1 MDNAPTTDL
10 RQTTAMRNIL
20 KYIVM
25 IPYGIMMSGPF
36 AVYGVIGGI
45 IGGFILGVIVGKFV
59 L

>member
-1 MDNAPTTDL
+1 
-10 RQTTAMRNIL
+10 MRNIL